1 MSPRA
6 RVVCIVSIFLGL
18 SIGATLWG
26 TIGGASVEQPPR
38 AAVAGSASR
47 PDTNLH
53 LHAAVSTGPSDPVTV
68 GSILL
73 PVPDQP
79 FSTTSPDLSTAVPL
93 SPPARVSSFASLLSG
108 LRDTADDS
116 PVICYPANAR

>member
-53 LHAAVSTGPSDPVTV
+53 LDPRGCVHRSFRPCHSREHPSSSSRSALLYHVT
-68 GSILL
+68 GSIHCG
-73 PVPDQP
+73 
-79 FSTTSPDLSTAVPL
+79 
-93 SPPARVSSFASLLSG
+93 SSFATSEG
-108 LRDTADDS
+108 
-116 PVICYPANAR
+116 VIIRKPPIWPS